1 MGYFNS
7 QSLKIELKPVD
18 FFSLHVILVPDTLT
32 CNYDVMYVAEW
43 LYIYLLNWNVIGYSP
58 FLLSF
63 CSSCTYT
70 HIFNTLF
77 QPF

>member
-18 FFSLHVILVPDTLT
+18 FFSPHVILVPDTLT

-43 LYIYLLNWNVIGYSP
+43 LYIFVELECYRIFTILVE
-58 FLLSF
+58 FLFVLYIH
-63 CSSCTYT
+63 TY
-70 HIFNTLF
+70 I
-77 QPF
+77 

>member
-32 CNYDVMYVAEW
+32 CNYDVMYVTEW
-43 LYIYLLNWNVIGYSP
+43 LYIFVELECYRIFTILVE
-58 FLLSF
+58 FLFVLYIH
-63 CSSCTYT
+63 TY
-70 HIFNTLF
+70 I
-77 QPF
+77 

>member
-18 FFSLHVILVPDTLT
+18 LFSLHVILVPDTLT

-43 LYIYLLNWNVIGYSP
+43 LYIFVELECYRIFTILVK
-58 FLLSF
+58 FLFVLYIH
-63 CSSCTYT
+63 TY
-70 HIFNTLF
+70 I
-77 QPF
+77 